1 MSMMERQSKKPV
13 TVTRLSDS
21 AIIDAGPELIWKTLR
36 DFSAIARWHLAV
48 QDCIIEGDG
57 LADRVGAVRAIHLRD
72 GTPLRE
78 RVTALS
84 EKDMSYSY
92 SVIESPLPLEY
103 HSSTVSLM
111 GIAGGT
117 KTLVTWYVEFRLT
130 QGDPQQM
137 ANGIHAGVILPG
149 FQGLAKLAADNL

>member
-1 MSMMERQSKKPV
+1 MSTAARRSEKPV

-21 AIIDAGPELIWKTLR
+21 AIIDAPRELIWKTLR
-36 DFSAIARWHLAV
+36 DFSTIARWHPDV

-57 LADRVGAVRAIHLRD
+57 FADRVGAVRAIHLRD

-84 EKDMSYSY
+84 EKDMSYSC
-92 SVIESPLPLEY
+92 SVVESPWPLEY

-130 QGDPQQM
+130 QGDPEQM
-137 ANGIHAGVILPG
+137 ANGIHSGVILPG
-149 FQGLAKLAADNL
+149 FQGLARLAVDNL

>member
-1 MSMMERQSKKPV
+1 MSMVAGQPEIAE

-36 DFSAIARWHLAV
+36 DFSTIARWHPVV

-84 EKDMSYSY
+84 EKNMSYSY
-92 SVIESPLPLEY
+92 SVIESPWPLEY

-111 GIAGGT
+111 AVAGGT
-117 KTLVTWYVEFRLT
+117 KTLVTWYVEFRLK
-130 QGDPQQM
+130 QGDPEQM
-137 ANGIHAGVILPG
+137 ANGIHSGVLLPG